1 MNTMLYFLKSGNYC
15 KVGYTKNV
23 TTFFDR
29 MRKYLTH
36 NPSYQILDI
45 QKGDMTDEQMIHA
58 FIPKELYHYGEWCVW
73 SKEIG
78 QIWLDYFN
86 IKPKDGLED
95 YFYSQNKK
103 VNKAIVNRFKNT
115 PYLNFIRYFS
125 AESNLDL
132 SEPDDNEWRVHE

>member
-1 MNTMLYFLKSGNYC
+1 MSTMLYFLKSGDYC

-29 MRKYLTH
+29 MRRYLTH

-58 FIPKELYHYGEWCVW
+58 FIPKKQYHYGEWCVW

-78 QIWLDYFN
+78 
-86 IKPKDGLED
+86 
-95 YFYSQNKK
+95 
-103 VNKAIVNRFKNT
+103 
-115 PYLNFIRYFS
+115 
-125 AESNLDL
+125 
-132 SEPDDNEWRVHE
+132 